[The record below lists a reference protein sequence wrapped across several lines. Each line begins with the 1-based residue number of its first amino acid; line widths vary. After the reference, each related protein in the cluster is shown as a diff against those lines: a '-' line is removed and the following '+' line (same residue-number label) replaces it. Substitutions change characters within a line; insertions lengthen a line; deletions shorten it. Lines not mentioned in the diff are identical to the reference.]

1 MRGELSTVSY
11 RKTLNMLNV
20 MNPEDLTEIFFYNS
34 QELSESC
41 RGLISTAINSQH
53 TQTET
58 DDDDKPR

>member
-34 QELSESC
+34 KSSK
-41 RGLISTAINSQH
+41 S
-53 TQTET
+53 
-58 DDDDKPR
+58 